1 MAKFNKT
8 PHNFTF
14 IVHKML
20 NMAQDIP
27 KSQGY
32 IYQWRCLQGQGFKLW
47 LEKYS
52 LCEIHFY
59 A

>member
-1 MAKFNKT
+1 MGKFNKT

-32 IYQWRCLQGQGFKLW
+32 IPVGCLQGQGFKLW

-52 LCEIHFY
+52 LCEIYFY